1 MYEMFDYV
9 EVFVTLFVEYFDIN
23 IPEMTTARMTV
34 RR

>member
-9 EVFVTLFVEYFDIN
+9 EVFVTLFVEYFVIN